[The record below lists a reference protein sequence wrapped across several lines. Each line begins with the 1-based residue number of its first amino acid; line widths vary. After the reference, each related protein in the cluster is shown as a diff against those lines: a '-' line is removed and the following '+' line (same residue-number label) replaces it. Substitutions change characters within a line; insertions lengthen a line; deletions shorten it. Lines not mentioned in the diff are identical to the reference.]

1 MNYFLFALRN
11 LKRKGIRSWLTLLG
25 ICIGIMA
32 VVSLISLGNGLNAA
46 VMSQFGISS
55 TEVISVQAGG
65 LNYGPPGSGVVNPLT
80 DDDVR
85 AINGL
90 TSVDY
95 AFGENIATGKLEYNN
110 ILVVGS
116 AFSVDEEYYK
126 KYYEISDVET
136 EYGRLLKSGDSGK
149 IVLGANFYE
158 GKTNGFER
166 TIVPGKKVLINNK
179 NFEVVGVMKK
189 TGSFIYDWAVFMP
202 DTDLRKIS
210 SQGDA
215 VDVITVKVKNKD
227 LMERAKNDIEKL
239 LRERR
244 SVKIGSEDFSVS
256 TPESS
261 LEQVNQILGAIQIFV
276 IIIASISIIIG
287 VVGIVNTMMT
297 SVLERRKEIGI
308 MKSVGAKNSQIFS
321 QFFIE
326 SGFLGFI
333 GGGIG
338 VLLGVAIG
346 YIGTISLNS
355 FLGSDTQ
362 PQISFSLIFFSL
374 FGSFLI
380 GALAGI
386 FPAMKAA
393 KENPVRALTNQ

>member
-46 VMSQFGISS
+46 VMSQFGVSS
-55 TEVISVQAGG
+55 TEVITVTASGG
-65 LNYGPPGSGVVNPLT
+65 NLGAPGTDVVTPLT
-80 DDDVR
+80 EDDVR
-85 AINGL
+85 AIDGL
-90 TSVDY
+90 TSIDY
-95 AFGENIATGKLEYNN
+95 AFGENTATGKLEYNN
-110 ILVVGS
+110 LLVIGS
-116 AFSVDEEYYK
+116 AYSVDAEYYK
-126 KYYEISDVET
+126 EYYEISEVEA

-149 IVLGANFYE
+149 IVLGANFHD
-158 GKTNGFER
+158 GKSNGFGRE
-166 TIVPGKKVLINNK
+166 IVPGKKVLINNE
-179 NFEVVGVMKK
+179 NFEVIGVLKK
-189 TGSFIYDWAVFMP
+189 TGSFIYDGAVFMS
-202 DTDLRKIS
+202 DADLESIS
-210 SQGDA
+210 NQGDD
-215 VDVITVKVKNKD
+215 VDTIMVKVKNKD
-227 LMERAKNDIEKL
+227 LMDRAKSDIEKL

-244 SVKIGSEDFSVS
+244 DVEVGSEDFSVS

-261 LEQVNQILGAIQIFV
+261 LEQINQILGAIQAFV
-276 IIIASISIIIG
+276 IIIASISIVIG
-287 VVGIVNTMMT
+287 VVGIVNTMFT

-308 MKSVGAKNSQIFS
+308 MKSVGAKNSQIFA

-338 VLLGVAIG
+338 VLLGVALG
-346 YIGTISLNS
+346 YIGTILLNS

-380 GALAGI
+380 GSLAGV

-393 KENPVRALTNQ
+393 RQNPVQALSNS

>member
-46 VMSQFGISS
+46 VMSQFGVSS
-55 TEVISVQAGG
+55 TEVITVQAGG
-65 LNYGPPGSGVVNPLT
+65 LNYGSSGSDVVNPLT
-80 DDDVR
+80 ENDVR

-95 AFGENIATGKLEYNN
+95 AFGENTATGKLEYNN

-116 AFSVDEEYYK
+116 VSSVDVEYYK
-126 KYYEISDVET
+126 EYYEISEFEA
-136 EYGRLLKSGDSGK
+136 EYGRLLKEGDSGK
-149 IVLGANFYE
+149 IVLGASFYD

-166 TIVPGKKVLINNK
+166 TIVPGKKVLINNRT
-179 NFEVVGVMKK
+179 FEVVGILKK
-189 TGSFIYDWAVFMP
+189 TGSFISDGIVFMS
-202 DTDLRKIS
+202 DADLESIS
-210 SQGDA
+210 NQGDV
-215 VDVITVKVKNKD
+215 VDTITVKVKNKD
-227 LMERAKNDIEKL
+227 LMDKAKSDIEKL

-244 SVKIGSEDFSVS
+244 DVEVGSEDFSVS

-261 LEQVNQILGAIQIFV
+261 LEQINQILGAIQAFV
-276 IIIASISIIIG
+276 IIIASISIVIG
-287 VVGIVNTMMT
+287 VVGIVNTMFT

-308 MKSVGAKNSQIFS
+308 MKSVGAKNSQIFA

-338 VLLGVAIG
+338 VLLGVALG
-346 YIGTISLNS
+346 YIGTILLNS

-380 GALAGI
+380 GSLAGV

-393 KENPVRALTNQ
+393 KQNPVQALSNS